1 MLETTPR
8 SSSEGRPCLAL
19 TLLCIDD
26 EPTVLTIRKMV
37 LESVG
42 YKVLLAESGPI
53 GLRLLQSE
61 KVNTVILDYKMPEMN
76 GSEVAERIRAMLPGM
91 PIIMLSAYVDLSPE
105 QLKDVDAYV
114 TKGESPDVLLRTIE
128 RVQPKKVGNAV

>member
-1 MLETTPR
+1 M
-8 SSSEGRPCLAL
+8 SL

-26 EPTVLTIRKMV
+26 EPTVLTVRKML

-42 YKVLLAESGPI
+42 YKVLLAQSGAE
-53 GLRLLQSE
+53 GLKILERE
-61 KVNTVILDYKMPEMN
+61 KVQTIIVDFKMPEMN
-76 GSEVAERIRAMLPGM
+76 GDEVARRIRATHPAM
-91 PIIMLSAYVDLSPE
+91 PIIMLSAFIDLSKE

-128 RVQPKKVGNAV
+128 RVQPKRASSAV

>member
-1 MLETTPR
+1 MP
-8 SSSEGRPCLAL
+8 L

-26 EPTVLTIRKMV
+26 EPNVLAIRKML

-42 YKVLLAESGPI
+42 YRVLLAESGPQ
-53 GLRLLQSE
+53 GLDLLQRE
-61 KVNTVILDYKMPEMN
+61 HVHTVILDYRMPEMT
-76 GSEVAERIRAMLPGM
+76 GAEVAERIRAIRPWL
-91 PIIMLSAYVDLSPE
+91 PIIMLSAYVDLTKR

-128 RVQPKKVGNAV
+128 GVQPLKVSNAG

>member
-1 MLETTPR
+1 M
-8 SSSEGRPCLAL
+8 AL

-26 EPTVLTIRKMV
+26 EPTVLTIRKML

-53 GLRLLQSE
+53 GLKLLQSE

-76 GSEVAERIRAMLPGM
+76 GDEVAERIRAMLPGM

-128 RVQPKKVGNAV
+128 RVQPRKVGNAV

>member
-1 MLETTPR
+1 M
-8 SSSEGRPCLAL
+8 SL

-26 EPTVLTIRKMV
+26 EPSVLTVRKML

-42 YKVLLAESGPI
+42 YKVLVAESGPK
-53 GLRLLQSE
+53 GLEILRQQS
-61 KVNTVILDYKMPEMN
+61 VHTVILDYKMPEMN
-76 GSEVAERIRAMLPGM
+76 GSEVASRIRDIFPYM
-91 PIIMLSAYVDLSPE
+91 PIIMLSAYIDLSEE

-128 RVQPKKVGNAV
+128 GVQPRRASNAG

>member
-1 MLETTPR
+1 MP
-8 SSSEGRPCLAL
+8 L

-26 EPTVLTIRKMV
+26 EPNVLAVRKML

-42 YKVLLAESGPI
+42 YRVLLADDGPRGI
-53 GLRLLQSE
+53 NLLKRE
-61 KVNTVILDYKMPEMN
+61 HVNTVIVDYKMPEMT
-76 GSEVAERIRAMLPGM
+76 GSEVAEQIRKTHPGM
-91 PIIMLSAYVDLSPE
+91 PIIMLSAFVDLTPE

-128 RVQPKKVGNAV
+128 NVQPRRVGNGR

>member
-1 MLETTPR
+1 MP
-8 SSSEGRPCLAL
+8 L

-26 EPTVLTIRKMV
+26 EPNVLAVRKML

-42 YKVLLAESGPI
+42 YRVLLADGGPRGI
-53 GLRLLQSE
+53 DLLKRE
-61 KVNTVILDYKMPEMN
+61 HVNTVIVDYKMPEMT
-76 GSEVAERIRAMLPGM
+76 GSEVAEQIRKTHPGM
-91 PIIMLSAYVDLSPE
+91 PIIMLSAFVDLTPE

-128 RVQPKKVGNAV
+128 NVQPRRVGNGR